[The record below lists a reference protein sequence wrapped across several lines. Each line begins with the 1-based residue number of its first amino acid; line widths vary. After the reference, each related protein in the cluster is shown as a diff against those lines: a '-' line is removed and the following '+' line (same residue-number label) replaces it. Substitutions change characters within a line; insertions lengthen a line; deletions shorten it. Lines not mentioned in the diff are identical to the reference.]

1 MRLILYSFQV
11 SNWDTLRDFML
22 IYARIVKNRIRAS
35 CWPATHARFHFVLS
49 LVMNW
54 GNYLNCGAV
63 TRLCLFCDLNCGNQT
78 KTICRKE
85 TRKKYTKRFST
96 CDSWTVEL
104 CMLLFSSSH
113 LAWAYITFVI
123 GRALGQLYLFRFH
136 TALQRPGISAEWVN
150 KMPIWHWLLI
160 FFFFHQVLHK
170 YFDRV
175 ATSFSPSLKTSS

>member
-1 MRLILYSFQV
+1 MRLIRYSFQV

-22 IYARIVKNRIRAS
+22 IYARIIKNRIRAS

-104 CMLLFSSSH
+104 RMLLFSSSH

-123 GRALGQLYLFRFH
+123 GRHLASFIYFVFIQHSRGQGL
-136 TALQRPGISAEWVN
+136 AWSGWIKCP
-150 KMPIWHWLLI
+150 
-160 FFFFHQVLHK
+160 
-170 YFDRV
+170 FD
-175 ATSFSPSLKTSS
+175 TDC